1 MAEKST
7 KKEAKKDPQ
16 NLDDGMVLIHEDEKA
31 ALIHNQMFDFIGT
44 VSEMENLNLDS
55 RQIQKLTIYIMGSW
69 FKGKQEKPWKEI
81 NLKRS
86 GRWIM
91 DYFDRVK
98 VQERLAIQEAKEGLL
113 DTLDDSLAAV
123 KAIISYDMD

>member
-1 MAEKST
+1 MAKKNP
-7 KKEAKKDPQ
+7 KKEVKKEERK
-16 NLDDGMVLIHEDEKA
+16 LDDGMILIHEDEKA
-31 ALIHNQMFDFIGT
+31 ALIHNQMLDFICT
-44 VSEMENLNLDS
+44 VSEMEGLNLDS

-69 FKGKQEKPWKEI
+69 FKGRQEKPWKEI

-98 VQERLAIQEAKEGLL
+98 VQERLVIQEAKEDLI
-113 DTLDDSLAAV
+113 DTLDDSLQAV